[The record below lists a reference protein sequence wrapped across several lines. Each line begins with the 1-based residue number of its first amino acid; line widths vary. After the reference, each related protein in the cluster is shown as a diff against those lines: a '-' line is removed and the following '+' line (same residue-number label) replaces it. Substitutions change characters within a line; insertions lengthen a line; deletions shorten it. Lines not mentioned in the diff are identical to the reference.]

1 MNYVIMCGGS
11 GTRLWPRSR
20 FTQPKQFA
28 TLVTELTM
36 LEETVKR
43 LDGLA
48 TPENTYIS
56 TIAPFAPV
64 VRRLLPKVPKNHYI
78 IEPEK
83 RDTGPAMAFVAAWMS
98 RVGADEPMVLMP
110 ADHHIRDAEMYR
122 KTFAVGEA
130 LIREH
135 GVMIN
140 IGLPPTFPN
149 TNLGYLKVGK
159 ELEERDGV
167 HVFAFEGQ
175 REKPDAKTAKQFLDD
190 GNYLW
195 NGGYFAWT
203 PQKFM
208 EAYERF
214 APSIGKHLPAII
226 AALGEGSE
234 DALHEAFARME
245 AKSIDYA
252 VIEKMDASE
261 VRTLRGDF
269 GWADLGDWHMLSEQL
284 GDQADEQGNLI
295 KGHWRGVDTTN
306 TLVYGQPEKL
316 ITTIGVDGLVIVDTP
331 DALLVT
337 PKERSQDVKKIVEL
351 LTSEG
356 LRQYL

>member
-1 MNYVIMCGGS
+1 MNFVIMCGGS
-11 GTRLWPRSR
+11 GTRLWPQSRSL
-20 FTQPKQFA
+20 QPKQFA
-28 TLVTELTM
+28 ALVTDLTM
-36 LEETVKR
+36 LEETVQR

-48 TPENTYIS
+48 TPETLYIS
-56 TIAPFAPV
+56 TNAQFAPIIQK
-64 VRRLLPKVPKNHYI
+64 LLPDIPVDHYI

-83 RDTGPAMAFVAAWMS
+83 RDTGPAMGFVAAWMS
-98 RVGADEPMVLMP
+98 RVARDEPMVLMP
-110 ADHHIRDAEMYR
+110 ADHHIKDPAIYR
-122 KTFAVGEA
+122 ATFAIGEQ
-130 LIREH
+130 LVREH
-135 GVMIN
+135 GVMVN

-167 HVFAFEGQ
+167 HVFSFEGQ
-175 REKPDAKTAKQFLDD
+175 REKPDLKTAKQFLDE

-195 NGGYFAWT
+195 NGGYFMWT

-208 EAYERF
+208 DAYQRF
-214 APSIGKHLPAII
+214 APSIGKQLPAII
-226 AALGEGSE
+226 TALDEQSD
-234 DALHEAFARME
+234 DALHEAFAKME

-252 VIEKMDASE
+252 VIEKMDVGE
-261 VRTLRGDF
+261 VRTVRGDF

-284 GDQADEQGNLI
+284 ADHADKQGNLI
-295 KGHWRGVDTTN
+295 KAHWRGVDTQD

-316 ITTIGVDGLVIVDTP
+316 ITTIGVSGLVIIDTP

-351 LTSEG
+351 LRDEG
-356 LRQYL
+356 LNQYL